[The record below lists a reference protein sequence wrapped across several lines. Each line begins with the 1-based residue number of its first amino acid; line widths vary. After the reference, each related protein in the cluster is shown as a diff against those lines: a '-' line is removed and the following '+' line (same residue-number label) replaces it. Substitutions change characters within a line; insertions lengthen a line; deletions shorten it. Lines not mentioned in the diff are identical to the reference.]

1 MRLQNLTV
9 IFIIIIL
16 PVILL
21 FSMYTKTQIDV
32 LSLQETYT
40 ATLNVAV
47 YDAVKAFKTNTL
59 NDLTSKSAQSMIR
72 DVNASI
78 NTFASSLALGF
89 GVDGQNQD
97 YIMQYIPALVYT
109 LYDGYYIYSPV
120 INQTIGEYEHILKPY
135 IYYTIRYQRGNI
147 DVVINYTLDNYLTV
161 YGNIGSEYVT
171 KAGYLESLDLLT
183 VNGDN
188 VVYDGITITDS
199 EAKAY
204 YKSAFD
210 FTQWVTDELGEIT
223 EGDAKPIGDWDQES
237 YSQFAGHTQQILN
250 FENAE
255 NNPREDNSIFNSH
268 RKGIIKL
275 SIQNNLN
282 AAMASYSRNS
292 SYNFRMPVLQDTEWD
307 QILSNISVIGFMQG
321 IPMGLKVYN
330 GYSYVVNTMN
340 KEMVT
345 ENTVCF
351 TDANGKI
358 HKYDCPQM
366 VESGIIGHKQYLFE
380 KIQVERTE
388 EVNGSYET
396 TREWTYRT
404 QSDYQN
410 PTTGTYEP
418 FDYGNYELCY
428 YCMVSNNYEPVITNT
443 RRKLLLETVARE
455 KYRLYNKSNELN
467 I

>member
-120 INQTIGEYEHILKPY
+120 INQTTGEYEHILKPY
-135 IYYTIRYQRGNI
+135 IYYTVRYQRGNI
-147 DVVINYTLDNYLTV
+147 DVVVNYTLDNYLTI

-199 EAKAY
+199 EAKVYYQNAY
-204 YKSAFD
+204 D
-210 FTQWVTDELGEIT
+210 FTQWVTDEFGEIT

-250 FENAE
+250 FEE
-255 NNPREDNSIFNSH
+255 GNNPRDDNSIFNSH

-321 IPMGLKVYN
+321 IPMGMKVYN

-345 ENTVCF
+345 EDMVCF
-351 TDANGKI
+351 TDTNGKI

-366 VESGIIGHKQYLFE
+366 IESGAIGHKQYLFE
-380 KIQVERTE
+380 KIQIERTE
-388 EVNGSYET
+388 QVNGSHET
-396 TREWTYRT
+396 TREWTFRT

-410 PTTGTYEP
+410 PDGSYDQ
-418 FDYGNYELCY
+418 FDYGNYEFCY